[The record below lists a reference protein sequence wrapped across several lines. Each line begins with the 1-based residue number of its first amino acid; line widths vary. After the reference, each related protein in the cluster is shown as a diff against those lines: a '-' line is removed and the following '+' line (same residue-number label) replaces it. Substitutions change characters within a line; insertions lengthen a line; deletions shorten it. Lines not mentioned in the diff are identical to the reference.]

1 MNKRE
6 LAATQQYKCTKCHWI
21 LQCEIIVNFSSC
33 EFHQKKKD
41 SKGREY
47 IPTYIQT
54 YIFGIG
60 IKSHIQALNVLC
72 ESKEHKE
79 HIKGSN
85 FYF

>member
-1 MNKRE
+1 M
-6 LAATQQYKCTKCHWI
+6 WI
-21 LQCEIIVNFSSC
+21 SP
-33 EFHQKKKD
+33 KKKD